1 MRQDMITKKGE
12 IMADDK
18 KYMPSKR
25 EYIEEQFEKRNI
37 YISDMA
43 ELVFDS
49 QRRHIEGLAYEDAV
63 RAVDAV
69 MKKREVRHALLV
81 ALALDNLAMD
91 NALPEPLQTIVAED
105 QPLFG
110 VDEDIAVATS
120 GLNGSIATT
129 NYGNLDVSKPGIV
142 GRLNQDQKDGKM
154 ITTFL
159 DDMISA
165 ITAQA
170 MGKLAHAYRY
180 GVVKDPTSDIDDI

>member
-1 MRQDMITKKGE
+1 MITKKGE
-12 IMADDK
+12 IMEDDK

-129 NYGNLDVSKPGIV
+129 NYGHLDVSKPGIV

-180 GVVKDPTSDIDDI
+180 GVVKDHTSDIDDI